1 MARAASSPRRS
12 RSGQAG
18 QAMTEY
24 ILIVSMC
31 LLVLVGT
38 VAIFIDYVGD
48 FYKNL
53 VYIVNLPLP

>member
-1 MARAASSPRRS
+1 MVRREARLFRRG
-12 RSGQAG
+12 RSG

-38 VAIFIDYVGD
+38 VAVFIGYIGD